1 MDKYVET
8 LDALM
13 KAKKE
18 KKKKEPT
25 IKEKEAFRSAWLGLV
40 ADTGLTGR
48 AEQYLYEGFAFC
60 GAEPF
65 YAYLIQTEDPNATLA
80 TLFGGKYYGID
91 SNVSFRLMA
100 HLLALMLNNNWQSV
114 CVRSLRCAASAELLQ
129 SSLMLM
135 TTDSKD
141 TICLEIVFRSVM

>member
-65 YAYLIQTEDPNATLA
+65 YAYLIQTGRSECNSGNT
-80 TLFGGKYYGID
+80 
-91 SNVSFRLMA
+91 
-100 HLLALMLNNNWQSV
+100 
-114 CVRSLRCAASAELLQ
+114 VRRKILRH
-129 SSLMLM
+129 
-135 TTDSKD
+135 
-141 TICLEIVFRSVM
+141 

>member
-13 KAKKE
+13 KVKKE

-25 IKEKEAFRSAWLGLV
+25 IKEKEAFSSAWLSLV

-48 AEQYLYEGFAFC
+48 AEQFLYEGFSFC

-65 YAYLIQTEDPNATLA
+65 YAYLIQTED
-80 TLFGGKYYGID
+80 
-91 SNVSFRLMA
+91 
-100 HLLALMLNNNWQSV
+100 
-114 CVRSLRCAASAELLQ
+114 
-129 SSLMLM
+129 
-135 TTDSKD
+135 
-141 TICLEIVFRSVM
+141 LE

>member
-48 AEQYLYEGFAFC
+48 AEQYLYEG
-60 GAEPF
+60 
-65 YAYLIQTEDPNATLA
+65 
-80 TLFGGKYYGID
+80 
-91 SNVSFRLMA
+91 
-100 HLLALMLNNNWQSV
+100 LALMISILTSYTVIVGRRYFLFRQNPN
-114 CVRSLRCAASAELLQ
+114 
-129 SSLMLM
+129 
-135 TTDSKD
+135 
-141 TICLEIVFRSVM
+141 TIMYSHH

>member
-48 AEQYLYEGFAFC
+48 AEQYLYEGFLRCRAFLC
-60 GAEPF
+60 
-65 YAYLIQTEDPNATLA
+65 
-80 TLFGGKYYGID
+80 LFD
-91 SNVSFRLMA
+91 SNGRSEC
-100 HLLALMLNNNWQSV
+100 NSGNT
-114 CVRSLRCAASAELLQ
+114 VRRKILRH
-129 SSLMLM
+129 
-135 TTDSKD
+135 
-141 TICLEIVFRSVM
+141 